1 MYIQIIKL
9 GICIGKILLNII
21 YFFIKLCPTK
31 NKIVMLSRQHDKTS
45 MDFEL
50 IKKEITNRDTNIKT
64 EILCKTIKKG
74 LKNKIIY
81 CFYILKCMYH
91 IATSKVCIIDGYSIP
106 ISILKHKKHL
116 IVIQIW
122 HASGAIKKFGYQI
135 LEQKEG
141 RKSEIAKAMNMHKNY
156 SYVMAPSKETAKF
169 YSEAFKIEKNK
180 IFINSLPR
188 IDYLLDK
195 SLTEE
200 KIKEFYKQYPT
211 YKNKKTILYVP
222 TFRKNNDCTEIIN
235 KIVECID
242 FKKYN
247 LIIKLHPLDI
257 TPDKELYTVD
267 KKYDTYD
274 LLKIADYVITD
285 YSSIAFEASL
295 LKKQLYFY
303 MYDIEDYT
311 EKRGLNFNIFKE
323 MSSSTKN
330 NINEIIELIENE
342 QYDYKQLENFKVK
355 YMGDDNS
362 NSTSKLIDFIFNILN

>member
-1 MYIQIIKL
+1 MENSL
-9 GICIGKILLNII
+9 DVKI
-21 YFFIKLCPTK
+21 
-31 NKIVMLSRQHDKTS
+31 S
-45 MDFEL
+45 E
-50 IKKEITNRDTNIKT
+50 NIKR
-64 EILCKTIKKG
+64 EIE
-74 LKNKIIY
+74 
-81 CFYILKCMYH
+81 
-91 IATSKVCIIDGYSIP
+91 
-106 ISILKHKKHL
+106 
-116 IVIQIW
+116 Q
-122 HASGAIKKFGYQI
+122 SGKS
-135 LEQKEG
+135 
-141 RKSEIAKAMNMHKNY
+141 KSEIAKAMNMHKNY